1 MKKLLILL
9 LCVPLIGFGQYDKGD
24 TKATTEEVTE
34 EAPAYEVNKKVT
46 TEEVTEEAPAYEVKE
61 KVTEGELSLFGKIK
75 RIHMSGG
82 ILFMSILSFMLLSTL
97 TSFILFKNKNIVL
110 FLGFIS
116 LLLGRL
122 GTFLGVTGAFDAIEA
137 AGDIAPSLVMG
148 GIKVSL
154 TTTIYGL
161 IIFII
166 SLILKVISLITLEF
180 NKENILKNE

>member
-1 MKKLLILL
+1 MKKLLLLL
-9 LCVPLIGFGQYDKGD
+9 LCVPVIGLGQSELAEVNVD
-24 TKATTEEVTE
+24 TKETTEDVTE
-34 EAPAYEVNKKVT
+34 EASQ
-46 TEEVTEEAPAYEVKE
+46 EEVEKAKKKRMDDKEE
-61 KVTEGELSLFGKIK
+61 ELSLFGKIK

-180 NKENILKNE
+180 NKEKVT

>member
-1 MKKLLILL
+1 MKKLLLIL
-9 LCVPLIGFGQYDKGD
+9 LCVPLIGLGQ
-24 TKATTEEVTE
+24 TNSTTEAVTE
-34 EAPAYEVNKKVT
+34 EAPAYKVNKKVT
-46 TEEVTEEAPAYEVKE
+46 TEEVTEEDPAYEVKE

-82 ILFMSILSFMLLSTL
+82 VLFMSILSFMLLSTL

-110 FLGFIS
+110 LIGFIS
-116 LLLGRL
+116 LLFGKFS
-122 GTFLGVTGAFDAIEA
+122 TYLGVIGAFDALEA
-137 AGDIAPSLVMG
+137 AGDISPSLVMG

-154 TTTIYGL
+154 TTYIYGL

-166 SLILKVISLITLEF
+166 SLILKVISLITLEL

>member
-1 MKKLLILL
+1 MKKLLLIL
-9 LCVPLIGFGQYDKGD
+9 LCVPLIGLGQYNKVD
-24 TKATTEEVTE
+24 TKATTEYVTE
-34 EAPAYEVNKKVT
+34 ETPTYEAK
-46 TEEVTEEAPAYEVKE
+46 EKE

-137 AGDIAPSLVMG
+137 AGDISPSLAMG

-154 TTTIYGL
+154 TTSIYGL